1 MKRNERKWILVLVA
15 ITVLL
20 IIVLIVKNSKK
31 EVAKENTKQL
41 GANTQEYVQVLE
53 DGTKLNTSTKLKET
67 KKLDNLEIG
76 NIQLTNKNG
85 QSVLLADVKN
95 TGSMETQVMLI
106 NIVLLDENKAEIA
119 TVPGIISPLKV
130 GESTQLNTSMQQ
142 DYTGIYDF
150 RVVKK

>member
-31 EVAKENTKQL
+31 EVTKENNKQL

-67 KKLDNLEIG
+67 KMLDSLEIG

-95 TGSMETQVMLI
+95 TGSIETQVMLI

>member
-1 MKRNERKWILVLVA
+1 MKRNERKWILVLVT

-31 EVAKENTKQL
+31 EVTKENSKQL

-53 DGTKLNTSTKLKET
+53 NGTKLNTSTKLKET
-67 KKLDNLEIG
+67 KMLDSLEIG

-106 NIVLLDENKAEIA
+106 NIVLLDETGTEIA

-142 DYTGIYDF
+142 DYVGIYDF

>member
-1 MKRNERKWILVLVA
+1 MKRNEKKWILVLVA

-31 EVAKENTKQL
+31 EVVKENTQQL

-106 NIVLLDENKAEIA
+106 NIVLLDENGTELA

>member
-31 EVAKENTKQL
+31 EVTKENNKQL

-67 KKLDNLEIG
+67 KMLDSLEIG

-106 NIVLLDENKAEIA
+106 NIVLLDENGTELA
-119 TVPGIISPLKV
+119 TVPEIISPLKV

>member
-1 MKRNERKWILVLVA
+1 MKRNEKKWILVLVA

-31 EVAKENTKQL
+31 EVVKENTEQL
-41 GANTQEYVQVLE
+41 GTNTQEYVQVLE

-95 TGSMETQVMLI
+95 TGSIETQVMLI
-106 NIVLLDENKAEIA
+106 NIVLLDKNGTEIA

-142 DYTGIYDF
+142 DYVGIYDF

>member
-1 MKRNERKWILVLVA
+1 MKRNEKKWILVLVA

-31 EVAKENTKQL
+31 EVTKENSKQL

-53 DGTKLNTSTKLKET
+53 NGTKLNTSTKLKET
-67 KKLDNLEIG
+67 KMLDSLEIG

-106 NIVLLDENKAEIA
+106 NIVLLDETGTEIA

-142 DYTGIYDF
+142 DYVGIYDF

>member
-1 MKRNERKWILVLVA
+1 MKRNERKWILVLVT

-31 EVAKENTKQL
+31 EVTKENSKQL

-53 DGTKLNTSTKLKET
+53 NGTKLNTSTKLKET

-85 QSVLLADVKN
+85 
-95 TGSMETQVMLI
+95 T
-106 NIVLLDENKAEIA
+106 EIA

-142 DYTGIYDF
+142 DYVGIYDF

>member
-1 MKRNERKWILVLVA
+1 MKRNEKKWILVLVA

-31 EVAKENTKQL
+31 EVTKENSKQL

-53 DGTKLNTSTKLKET
+53 NGTKLNTSTKLKET
-67 KKLDNLEIG
+67 KMLDSLEIG

-85 QSVLLADVKN
+85 
-95 TGSMETQVMLI
+95 T
-106 NIVLLDENKAEIA
+106 EIA

>member
-1 MKRNERKWILVLVA
+1 MKKQEKMGLLILIVVA
-15 ITVLL
+15 IA
-20 IIVLIVKNSKK
+20 IILTLVIISNRK
-31 EVAKENTKQL
+31 EIHNEVEENKVV
-41 GANTQEYVQVLE
+41 EEFVQVLK

-106 NIVLLDENKAEIA
+106 NIVLLDENGTEIA

>member
-1 MKRNERKWILVLVA
+1 MKRNERKWILVLVT

-31 EVAKENTKQL
+31 EVTKENSKQL

-53 DGTKLNTSTKLKET
+53 NGTKLNTSTKLKET
-67 KKLDNLEIG
+67 KMLDSLEIG

-106 NIVLLDENKAEIA
+106 NIVLLDETGTEIA

>member
-1 MKRNERKWILVLVA
+1 MKRNEKKWILVLVA

-31 EVAKENTKQL
+31 EVVKENTEQL
-41 GANTQEYVQVLE
+41 GTNTQEYVQVLE

-106 NIVLLDENKAEIA
+106 NIVLLDETGTEIA